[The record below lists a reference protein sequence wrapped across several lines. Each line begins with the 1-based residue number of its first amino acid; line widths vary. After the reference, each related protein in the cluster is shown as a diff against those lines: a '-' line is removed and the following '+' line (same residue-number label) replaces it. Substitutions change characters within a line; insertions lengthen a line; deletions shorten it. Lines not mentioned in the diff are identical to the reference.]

1 MQAVRCDDFGES
13 TVVDVPRPEPGD
25 DEVLIEVARVQ
36 LSVTECQIYRGH
48 EIGGHAAVKE
58 AMDSGDG
65 LVFGHEFCG
74 TVVESGPSVDG
85 LSVGDRVYAPAKIA
99 CDSCAY
105 CEAGYRQLCADKE
118 TIGMGRPGALA
129 EYVALPAEPLAP
141 LPDAV
146 SDAEGAAMQPLAS
159 ALMCVEDAGIS
170 TGDEV
175 AVVGCGV
182 MGYQCGQL
190 ALEEGA
196 SRVVAVDVDPAK
208 LDHAADRGME
218 PVDARET
225 DPVAA
230 VESATG
236 GVGADVVFEAV
247 GGEQRHAT
255 AGDEPLAQS
264 FSMVRPGGTVGQV
277 GIVVDELTLDP
288 RTLRKKSVTWVNPR
302 FGAWQL
308 GPNAHTGTL
317 APRLVADGRVTIEEF
332 LTHELDGLGS
342 FEEAV
347 EVTADKPAHGALG
360 PAQILV

>member
-13 TVVDVPRPEPGD
+13 TVVDVPRPAPGD
-25 DEVLIEVARVQ
+25 GEVLIEVARVQ
-36 LSVTECQIYRGH
+36 LSVTECQIYHGH
-48 EIGGHAAVKE
+48 EIGSYDAVKTVIE
-58 AMDSGDG
+58 SGDG

-74 TVVESGPSVDG
+74 TVVEAGPAVEG
-85 LSVGDRVYAPAKIA
+85 LDVGDRVYAPAKIA
-99 CDSCAY
+99 CDECAY

-129 EYVALPAEPLAP
+129 EYVALPAEPLAR
-141 LPDAV
+141 LPDTV

-159 ALMCVEDAGIS
+159 ALMCVEDAGIGA
-170 TGDEV
+170 GDEV

-190 ALEEGA
+190 ALEQGA
-196 SRVVAVDVDPAK
+196 SRVVAVDVDPVK
-208 LDHAADRGME
+208 PEHAADRGME

-230 VESATG
+230 VTDATG
-236 GVGADVVFEAV
+236 GIGADVVFEAV
-247 GGEQRHAT
+247 GGEQSHAT
-255 AGDEPLAQS
+255 SGDEPLAQA
-264 FSMVRPGGTVGQV
+264 FSMVRSGGTVGQV
-277 GIVVDELTLDP
+277 GIVVDELPLDP
-288 RTLRKKSVTWVNPR
+288 RKLRNKSVTWVNPR

-308 GPNAHTGTL
+308 GPNTHTGTL
-317 APRLVADGRVTIEEF
+317 APRLVAEGRVSVEEF
-332 LTHELDGLGS
+332 VTHELDGLGS

-347 EVTADKPAHGALG
+347 AITADKPAYDALG

>member
-13 TVVDVPRPEPGD
+13 TVVDVPRPDPDEG
-25 DEVLIEVARVQ
+25 EVLIEVARVQ

-48 EIGGHAAVKE
+48 EIGGYAAVE
-58 AMDSGDG
+58 AAIESGDG

-74 TVVESGPSVDG
+74 TVVEAGPTVEG

-99 CDSCAY
+99 CDTCAY

-129 EYVALPAEPLAP
+129 EYVALPAEPLAR
-141 LPDAV
+141 LPGAV

-159 ALMCVEDAGIS
+159 ALMCVEDAGIE

-190 ALEEGA
+190 ALEQGA
-196 SRVVAVDVDPAK
+196 SRVIAVDVDRAK
-208 LDHAADRGME
+208 LGHAADRGME

-225 DPVAA
+225 DPVVA

-236 GVGADVVFEAV
+236 GIGADVVFEAV
-247 GGEQRHAT
+247 GGEQSHAT
-255 AGDEPLAQS
+255 VGDEPLAQA
-264 FSMVRPGGTVGQV
+264 FSMVRSGGTVGQV

-308 GPNAHTGTL
+308 GPNTHTGTL
-317 APRLVADGRVTIEEF
+317 APRLVADGRVSIEEF
-332 LTHELDGLGS
+332 LTHELDGLES
-342 FEEAV
+342 FEDAV
-347 EVTADKPAHGALG
+347 DITADKPTYGALG
-360 PAQILV
+360 PAQMVL

>member
-1 MQAVRCDDFGES
+1 MKAVRCEDFGES
-13 TVVDVPRPEPGD
+13 TVVDVPRPEPED

-48 EIGGHAAVKE
+48 EIASYAAVKRTME
-58 AMDSGDG
+58 DGDG

-74 TVVESGPSVDG
+74 TVVEAGPTVDG
-85 LSVGDRVYAPAKIA
+85 FEVGDRVYAPAKIA
-99 CDSCAY
+99 CGECAY
-105 CEAGYRQLCADKE
+105 CEAGYRQLCGDKE

-129 EYVALPAEPLAP
+129 EYVALPAEPLAR

-170 TGDEV
+170 TGDQV

-190 ALEEGA
+190 ALDQGA
-196 SRVVAVDVDPAK
+196 SNVVAVDVDPAK
-208 LDHAADRGME
+208 LEHAADRGME
-218 PVDARET
+218 PVDAREA

-236 GVGADVVFEAV
+236 GIGADVVIEAV
-247 GGEQRHAT
+247 GGEQSHAT
-255 AGDEPLAQS
+255 AGGGPLAQA
-264 FSMVRPGGTVGQV
+264 FSMVRSGGTVGQV
-277 GIVVDELTLDP
+277 GILVDELPIDP

-308 GPNAHTGTL
+308 GPNTHTGTL
-317 APRLVADGRVTIEEF
+317 APKLVADGRVSISEF
-332 LTHELDGLGS
+332 LTHELDGLES

-347 EVTADKPAHGALG
+347 DITADKPDYDALG
-360 PAQILV
+360 PAQIVV

>member
-1 MQAVRCDDFGES
+1 MQAVRCTDFGES

-48 EIGGHAAVKE
+48 EIGGYALVRE
-58 AMDSGDG
+58 AIDSGDG

-74 TVVESGPSVDG
+74 TVVEAGPAVEG
-85 LSVGDRVYAPAKIA
+85 LEVGDRVYAPAKIA
-99 CDSCAY
+99 CDECAY

-129 EYVALPAEPLAP
+129 EYVALPAEPLAR

-159 ALMCVEDAGIS
+159 ALLCVEDAGIE

-190 ALEEGA
+190 ALEGGA
-196 SRVVAVDVDPAK
+196 SRVVAVDIDPVK
-208 LDHAADRGME
+208 LEHAADRGME
-218 PVDARET
+218 PVDAREA
-225 DPVAA
+225 DPVEA
-230 VESATG
+230 VEAATG
-236 GVGADVVFEAV
+236 GIGADVVFEAV
-247 GGEQRHAT
+247 GGEQAHAT
-255 AGDEPLAQS
+255 AGDEPLAQA
-264 FSMVRPGGTVGQV
+264 FSMVRSGGTVGQV

-288 RTLRKKSVTWVNPR
+288 RKLRKKSVTWINPR

-308 GPNAHTGTL
+308 GPNTHTGTL
-317 APRLVADGRVTIEEF
+317 APRLVAEGRVTVGEF

-347 EVTADKPAHGALG
+347 EITADKPSYDALG
-360 PAQILV
+360 PAQIVL

>member
-1 MQAVRCDDFGES
+1 MQAVRCEDLGES
-13 TVVDVPRPEPGD
+13 TVVDVPRPEPD
-25 DEVLIEVARVQ
+25 DEEVLIEVARVQ
-36 LSVTECQIYRGH
+36 LSVTECQIYRGR
-48 EIGGHAAVKE
+48 EIGGYAAVRESIE
-58 AMDSGDG
+58 AGDG

-74 TVVESGPSVDG
+74 TVVEAGPSVEG
-85 LSVGDRVYAPAKIA
+85 LDVGDRVYAPAKIA
-99 CDSCAY
+99 CDACAY

-129 EYVALPAEPLAP
+129 EYVALPAEPLAR

-196 SRVVAVDVDPAK
+196 SRVVAVDVDPTK
-208 LDHAADRGME
+208 LEHAADRGME

-225 DPVAA
+225 DPVRA
-230 VESATG
+230 VEATTG
-236 GVGADVVFEAV
+236 GIGADVVFEAV
-247 GGEQRHAT
+247 GGEQSHAT
-255 AGDEPLAQS
+255 AGGEPLAQA
-264 FSMVRPGGTVGQV
+264 FSMVRSGGTVGQV
-277 GIVVDELTLDP
+277 GIIVDELPLDP
-288 RTLRKKSVTWVNPR
+288 RTLRRKSVTWVNPR

-308 GPNAHTGTL
+308 GPNTHTGTL
-317 APRLVADGRVTIEEF
+317 APRLVADGRVSIEEF
-332 LTHELDGLGS
+332 LTHELHGLDS

-347 EVTADKPAHGALG
+347 DITADKPAHGALG
-360 PAQILV
+360 PAQIVL